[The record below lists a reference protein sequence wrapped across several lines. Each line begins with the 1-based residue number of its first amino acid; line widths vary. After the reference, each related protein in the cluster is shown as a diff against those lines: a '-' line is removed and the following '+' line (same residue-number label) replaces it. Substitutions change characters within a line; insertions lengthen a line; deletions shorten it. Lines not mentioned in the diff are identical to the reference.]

1 MSVQVEAFEAS
12 IKGRRLRWFLTP
24 DYVAYPPGFQEQMFT
39 ESPPF
44 QRKILISS
52 QQSSEAWK
60 LVDTWDAVFVPQ
72 SPVEWSLIL
81 AYLQNTAKPAILIL
95 TPEVQ
100 PPLAFYQKSAGTT
113 LVTFMLISQVTAT
126 TQVSFDATFLPPAK
140 DLDNVDQINILLQ
153 RLVAQEN
160 LHNFSL
166 KDAVRDLKSA
176 GATLVISSIEES
188 KASLY
193 WYYVSE
199 MSQKNRL
206 LDTVI
211 QTLLKRNV

>member
-12 IKGRRLRWFLTP
+12 IKGRRLRWFLAP

-39 ESPPF
+39 ETPPF
-44 QRKILISS
+44 QRKILVSS

-72 SPVEWSLIL
+72 TPTEWSLIL
-81 AYLQNTAKPAILIL
+81 AYLQNTPKPAILIL

-100 PPLAFYQKSAGTT
+100 PPLAFYQKSTGTT
-113 LVTFMLISQVTAT
+113 LVTFALISQVTAP
-126 TQVSFDATFLPPAK
+126 TQLSFDATFLPPAK

-153 RLVAQEN
+153 RLVAPEN

-166 KDAVRDLKSA
+166 KDAIRDLKSA

-193 WYYVSE
+193 WYYISE
-199 MSQKNRL
+199 MSQKHRL

>member
-24 DYVAYPPGFQEQMFT
+24 DYVAYPPVCQEQMFT

-44 QRKILISS
+44 QRKILITTH
-52 QQSSEAWK
+52 QSSEAWK
-60 LVDTWDAVFVPQ
+60 LVDTWDVVFVPHT
-72 SPVEWSLIL
+72 PTEWSLIL
-81 AYLQNTAKPAILIL
+81 AYLQNTPKPAILTL
-95 TPEVQ
+95 PPEVQ
-100 PPLAFYQKSAGTT
+100 LPLAFYQKSAGTT
-113 LVTFMLISQVTAT
+113 LVAFSLISQVTAAT
-126 TQVSFDATFLPPAK
+126 SVSFDATFLPPAK
-140 DLDNVDQINILLQ
+140 DLDNVEQINILLQ

-188 KASLY
+188 KSSLY

-199 MSQKNRL
+199 MTQKNRL